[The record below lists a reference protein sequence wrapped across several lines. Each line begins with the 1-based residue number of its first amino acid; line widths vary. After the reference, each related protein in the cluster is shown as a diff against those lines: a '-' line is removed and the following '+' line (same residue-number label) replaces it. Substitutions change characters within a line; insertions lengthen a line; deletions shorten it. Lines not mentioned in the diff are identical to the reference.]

1 MSFSYNKSNLAK
13 KLFINN
19 EYVESKNG
27 AKLCVYNPVDN
38 SLVADDIALAGAED
52 VDIAVA
58 AAEKAFPTWR
68 AMSSVQR
75 RGIMLKFAELVE
87 KNAVALA
94 ELTRITLGAPY
105 EAFGKFEAGMCAEVR
120 TIFHDQKKYR
130 ADATPKAFKYNAG
143 WIDKFAG
150 ESWPQ
155 EDGFLK
161 IVRNE
166 PIGVT
171 CGIVPWNGPLGTIG
185 LKAAPALA
193 TGNVFILKPSEKTPL
208 ASLALGPLI
217 IEAGFPPGVFQV
229 ISGDGSTGALLAS
242 HMFVRKVSFTGSIPT
257 GKKIQ
262 EMAAKSNLKRVT
274 LELGGKSPAVVFDD
288 CNLDNAVTWT
298 ANAITANTGQVC
310 FAASRVY
317 VQEGIY
323 EKFIEKY
330 KEAMLSKAKD
340 VGDPNKPET
349 TIGPLV
355 DEAQFNR
362 VSGFIKRGQEGQGNL
377 LVGGQ
382 RIGDKGWYIEP
393 TVFTDVDP
401 ESEIHTQEIFGPV
414 SVVRSFKTE
423 EEILKLSNS
432 TNFGLMAGVFTQ
444 DINKALRVASEFE
457 SGMVG
462 VNCVSLM
469 MMNSPFGGSKESGL
483 GRECGIHALRAF
495 TEPKTIMIN
504 LTY

>member
-1 MSFSYNKSNLAK
+1 MAFSYNTSNLAK

-19 EYVESKNG
+19 EYVESKNS
-27 AKLCVYNPVDN
+27 AKLSVYNPVDN
-38 SLVADDIALAGAED
+38 SLVADDIALAGVED

-58 AAEKAFPTWR
+58 AAEKAFPAWR
-68 AMSSVQR
+68 AMSTIQR
-75 RGIMLKFAELVE
+75 RGIMLKFADLVE
-87 KNAVALA
+87 KNAIVLA

-105 EAFGKFEAGMCAEVR
+105 EAFGKFETGLCAE
-120 TIFHDQKKYR
+120 
-130 ADATPKAFKYNAG
+130 AFRYNAG

-217 IEAGFPPGVFQV
+217 IEAGFPPGVFQIV
-229 ISGDGSTGALLAS
+229 SGDGSTGALLAS

-257 GKKIQ
+257 GKKVQ
-262 EMAAKSNLKRVT
+262 ELAAKSNLKRVT

-323 EKFIEKY
+323 EKFIQKY

-362 VSGFIKRGQEGQGNL
+362 VSGFIKRGQEGQANL

-423 EEILKLSNS
+423 EEIIKLSNG

-444 DINKALRVASEFE
+444 DINKALRVASEFD

-469 MMNSPFGGSKESGL
+469 MMNAPFGGSKESGL